1 MERTNY
7 NGELRLQDVGK
18 KVKLVGWV
26 STRRNLGA
34 IEFID
39 LRDNT
44 GLVQLTIQDSSK
56 VPDVRNEYVIAV
68 EGVVAKKEQP
78 NPKLDSGEVEVLVS
92 SLTIVN
98 KAENPPFII
107 ADKTDALEDTRLQYR
122 YLDLRRPVM
131 LNNLR
136 TRAKI
141 VKLTHE
147 YLDANRFLE
156 VETPILNIATPEGAR
171 DYLVPSRLHHAQGVE
186 AEVVSMPCLEVFD
199 EQDES
204 YQKSVLSLPK
214 AQRYSFEMGSGLGWY
229 KYADHVFSVEEF
241 GRSAPGADVLKAMGW
256 TAEDMAKKVLE
267 TLH

>member
-1 MERTNY
+1 MERTDY
-7 NGELRLQDVGK
+7 NGELRLKDVGR

-68 EGVVAKKEQP
+68 EGVVGKKAQP
-78 NPKLDSGEVEVLVS
+78 NPKLPSGEVEVLVT
-92 SLTIVN
+92 SLQVIN

-141 VKLTHE
+141 VRLTHE

-156 VETPILNIATPEGAR
+156 VRRRFSTSRPRKAHATIWSLRGFT
-171 DYLVPSRLHHAQGVE
+171 
-186 AEVVSMPCLEVFD
+186 M
-199 EQDES
+199 
-204 YQKSVLSLPK
+204 VLSTLCPNPPSCLN
-214 AQRYSFEMGSGLGWY
+214 SF
-229 KYADHVFSVEEF
+229 
-241 GRSAPGADVLKAMGW
+241 
-256 TAEDMAKKVLE
+256 
-267 TLH
+267 